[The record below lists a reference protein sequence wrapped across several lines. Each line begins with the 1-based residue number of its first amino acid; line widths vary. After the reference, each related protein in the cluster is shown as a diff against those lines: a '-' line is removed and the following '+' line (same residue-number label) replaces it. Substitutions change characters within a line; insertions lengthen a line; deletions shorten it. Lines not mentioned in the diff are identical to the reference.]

1 MVIIQFAMLA
11 RLPEGSV
18 KIWLISQ
25 KHGMFTSSQG
35 RNRGGGDPMAP
46 KKPVEVPEFAKRASS
61 IAKACRHPKH
71 IQMSAFGS
79 KARTN

>member
-1 MVIIQFAMLA
+1 MNPLF
-11 RLPEGSV
+11 RLGNNGFNSFLET
-18 KIWLISQ
+18 L
-25 KHGMFTSSQG
+25 TSSQG
-35 RNRGGGDPMAP
+35 RRGGGDPMAP